1 MFKVG
6 GKSKSVSSGRGTVP
20 KLRLMLEE
28 TMSKGSVDQGAWT
41 CCGVDVSA
49 ATLAVAVERVKRDGF
64 DEREF
69 ANTAAGH
76 RQLVAW
82 LLQRGPVRVALEAT
96 GIYSLDVALALD
108 GADGIAVA
116 VLNPKMVHRFAQTL
130 RRSKT
135 DKADA
140 VALAEYSRRMP
151 FVPWRQPSRQV
162 LELRALSRH
171 IASLCEEHTRS
182 SNRLHA
188 AEGSA
193 TTPGCVRQDLK
204 RSMALQQKRILRL
217 RRVAMELVRREENLA
232 RQFEQ
237 LIGIPGVGEVSAVQ
251 LLSELAALDPQMTV
265 REWVAH
271 SGLDPAHRVS
281 GTSVHKASRISRQGN
296 RYLRRALYMPALTG
310 ARCDPHMKAF
320 YELLQTRRKTKLQ
333 AIIAVARKLLHAI
346 FGIFKTGTP
355 WDGAK
360 LFPQL
365 IPTS

>member
-6 GKSKSVSSGRGTVP
+6 GKSKSVWSGRGTEP
-20 KLRLMLEE
+20 KLRLSLEE
-28 TMSKGSVDQGAWT
+28 TMSKVCTNEQACI
-41 CCGVDVSA
+41 CCGIDVSA
-49 ATLAVAVERVKRDGF
+49 ATLAVAVCRASGEGF
-64 DEREF
+64 DQREF
-69 ANTAAGH
+69 SNTAAGH

-82 LLQRGPVRVALEAT
+82 LLKRGAGVRVSLEAT
-96 GIYSLDVALALD
+96 GIYSLDVALALE
-108 GADGIAVA
+108 AAEGIAVA
-116 VLNPKMVHRFAQTL
+116 VLNPKMVHRFAGTL

-151 FVPWRQPSRQV
+151 FVRWRQPGRHVHQ
-162 LELRALSRH
+162 LRALCRY
-171 IASLCEEHTRS
+171 IASLTEEHTRS

-193 TTPGCVRQDLK
+193 STPACVRQDLK
-204 RSMALQQKRILRL
+204 RSMAMQQKRIARL
-217 RRVAMELVRREENLA
+217 RRRAVELVQQDELLA
-232 RQFEQ
+232 QRFRQ
-237 LIGIPGVGEVSAVQ
+237 LIGIPGIGEVSAVQ

-265 REWVAH
+265 RQWVAH

-281 GTSVHKASRISRQGN
+281 GTSVNKASRISRQGN

-310 ARCDPHMKAF
+310 ARCDLHMKAF
-320 YELLQTRRKTKLQ
+320 SKLLHARRKTKLQ

-346 FGIFKTGTP
+346 FGIFKHGTP

-360 LFPQL
+360 LFPNL
-365 IPTS
+365 LPD